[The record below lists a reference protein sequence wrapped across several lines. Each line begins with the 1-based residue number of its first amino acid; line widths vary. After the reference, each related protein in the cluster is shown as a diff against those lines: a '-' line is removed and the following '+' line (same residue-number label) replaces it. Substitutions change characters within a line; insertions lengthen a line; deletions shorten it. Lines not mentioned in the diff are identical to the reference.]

1 MSALPNPDDM
11 TPEARA
17 WLERV
22 QQFRR
27 ANPDALRSPDIHPTR
42 RRTDPAP
49 DPRADHEQ
57 PDLLGEGPT
66 PKPWPQTSPAAPNA
80 PDGEQRVL
88 PIKGTNTDRYHRW
101 KATDEGRR
109 IVDEI
114 ARRAANEAAQGARRI
129 SVKRLT
135 EIVRGELKVSINNTF
150 PAYIARDLAE
160 SDPRLKAL
168 IEFRQQQAS

>member
-1 MSALPNPDDM
+1 MSALPNPDEM
-11 TPEARA
+11 PPEARA

-66 PKPWPQTSPAAPNA
+66 PKPWPQTLAAS
-80 PDGEQRVL
+80 DEQGVL
-88 PIKGTNTDRYHRW
+88 SIETTNQRKYD
-101 KATDEGRR
+101 AGRR
-109 IVDEI
+109 PPKASGSLAKCCDGPGPRGTRGSGASASKRSRTTYAGS
-114 ARRAANEAAQGARRI
+114 ARR
-129 SVKRLT
+129 K
-135 EIVRGELKVSINNTF
+135 
-150 PAYIARDLAE
+150 
-160 SDPRLKAL
+160 
-168 IEFRQQQAS
+168 